1 MNAHQRRI
9 AECLGV
15 RGPPAQLTRPVALSL
30 EEFFDGNSD
39 DSSIGCNLHPRIG
52 LDVFR
57 AELEAFRDR
66 DDVSGVW
73 VLVTQWDEP
82 DWPFSD
88 RIIIATSLS
97 NEDILEALAPLS
109 PSEIVGMDAATVR
122 QVRGA
127 AEHELV
133 AVCWD

>member
-15 RGPPAQLTRPVALSL
+15 RGPPANLARPIALSI

-39 DSSIGCNLHPRIG
+39 ESSIGCNLHPRLG
-52 LDVFR
+52 LAVFR
-57 AELEAFRDR
+57 EELERFRDR
-66 DDVSGVW
+66 VDVSGVW
-73 VLVTQWDEP
+73 VVVTQWDEP

-88 RIIIATSLS
+88 RIVVATSLP
-97 NEDILEALAPLS
+97 NEAILDALDALL
-109 PSEIVGMDAATVR
+109 PSEIVGVDDAVVP

>member
-9 AECLGV
+9 AEYLGV
-15 RGPPAQLTRPVALSL
+15 AGPPAGLVRPVALSI

-39 DSSIGCNLHPRIG
+39 ESSIGCNLFPPPG
-52 LDVFR
+52 LAAFR
-57 AELEAFRDR
+57 NELERLRDR

-82 DWPFSD
+82 EWPFSD
-88 RIIIATSLS
+88 RIVIATSLP
-97 NEDILEALAPLS
+97 NEAILEALDTLS
-109 PSEIVGMDAATVR
+109 PSEIVGVDDAVAH